1 MAEHEARR
9 HVEIAEDGRLMA
21 TADIEPTG
29 QDGVVRAFLHV
40 ESGHLP
46 PGTRS
51 RLVDAVLDTAQVK
64 PGDRLE
70 ATVPMG
76 DGEILQ
82 RVRERC
88 DDVATRPAGATILV
102 EASPREP

>member
-9 HVEIAEDGRLMA
+9 HVEIADDGRLMA
-21 TADIEPTG
+21 TAEIEPT
-29 QDGVVRAFLHV
+29 DEAGVVRATLHV

-51 RLVDAVLDTAQVK
+51 RLVDAVLDTAEVK

-76 DGEILQ
+76 DAEILE

-88 DDVATRPAGATILV
+88 DDVATRPAGATVLV
-102 EASPREP
+102 EASPRQS